1 MENMIVLPITKK
13 IEITMSIQVCL
24 ISWMNFDHMESGGK
38 KAFLANPSL
47 NFVYPNMENMIV
59 VPITKIME
67 IVMSIHVHLISR
79 MNFNYT
85 ESGVKKAFFANP
97 KQQYCASQCGELDC
111 HANKKK
117 NGGCYEHP

>member
-1 MENMIVLPITKK
+1 MWRERLFLGIQ
-13 IEITMSIQVCL
+13 SI
-24 ISWMNFDHMESGGK
+24 
-38 KAFLANPSL
+38 

-97 KQQYCASQCGELDC
+97 KHQDRVSQYGEHNC
-111 HANKKK
+111 SANNK
-117 NGGCYEHP
+117 NNEDYYEYPNLSLFTKEL